1 MKKIFFSGAAIFM
14 LALGSLTTTVS
25 LSSCT
30 KDDDSTVTTTVAE
43 SVKASDIVAVVGK
56 DGKITVKG
64 NITANTKIKAFGLSS
79 TSDGKACD
87 IADFTKAESWN
98 QIKDKG
104 EDGKEFKAAFA
115 GVEANITYPC
125 YLVIKTK
132 GDKVIH
138 EEITKQATLE
148 VGTGSNNDLGSYVSI
163 KKQKAYLISEVSEGT
178 KGSRTPKAAAADVEV
193 VLKGEGASA
202 SFEVAN
208 TSEIVKNNPKMA
220 NAFNKCWINNGVIVA
235 EDGCAA
241 TFTAQKGAA
250 ENVVTINFTVIGLE
264 GSSIKVE
271 PASDITLSK

>member
-1 MKKIFFSGAAIFM
+1 MKKIVKFSAFM
-14 LALGSLTTTVS
+14 LAAMFAATSFT
-25 LSSCT
+25 SCG
-30 KDDDSTVTTTVAE
+30 DDDEATPDGNGSVAE
-43 SVKASDIVAVVGK
+43 SVKASDIVAVVSK

-64 NITANTKIKAFGLSS
+64 NITANTKIKAFGLS
-79 TSDGKACD
+79 TTTDGKKCD
-87 IADFTKAESWN
+87 IADFTESESWN

-104 EDGKEFKAAFA
+104 EDGKEFNASFEGVKAD
-115 GVEANITYPC
+115 ITYPC

-148 VGTGSNNDLGSYVSI
+148 VGTGSNKTLGSYVSI
-163 KKQKAYLISEVSEGT
+163 KKQKVYMMGDVSEGAT
-178 KGSRTPKAAAADVEV
+178 GSRTPKAAAKDVEV

-208 TSEIVKNNPKMA
+208 TSTIVTSNTGMKG
-220 NAFNKCWINNGVIVA
+220 AFNKCWINNGVIVA

-250 ENVVTINFTVIGLE
+250 DDIVSITFTVIGLE
-264 GSSIKVE
+264 GSSVKVQ

>member
-1 MKKIFFSGAAIFM
+1 MKKVFKTAAFL
-14 LALGSLTTTVS
+14 LAMGLMTSTFT
-25 LSSCT
+25 SCGE
-30 KDDDSTVTTTVAE
+30 DDGTEEGTTVAE
-43 SVKASDIVAVVGK
+43 SVKASNIVAVVQK
-56 DGKITVKG
+56 NGKIIVKG
-64 NITANTKIKAFGLSS
+64 DLVANTKIKTFGLSS
-79 TSDGKACD
+79 TADGKQCD
-87 IADFTKAESWN
+87 IADFTKSESWN

-104 EDGKEFKAAFA
+104 EDGKEFPASFE
-115 GVEANITYPC
+115 GVEAPITYPC

-148 VGTGSNNDLGSYVSI
+148 VGTGNNTTLGSYVSI
-163 KKQKAYLISEVSEGT
+163 KKQKVYMMGDVSEGT
-178 KGSRTPKAAAADVEV
+178 AGSRTPKAAAKDVEV

-208 TSEIVKNNPKMA
+208 TSNIVSNNPQMKD
-220 NAFNKCWINNGVIVA
+220 AFNKCWINNGVIVA

-264 GSSIKVE
+264 GSSVKVE
-271 PASDITLSK
+271 KADDITLSK

>member
-1 MKKIFFSGAAIFM
+1 MKKVFKTAAFL
-14 LALGSLTTTVS
+14 LAMGLMTSTFTSCGEDDGNGDEPVS
-25 LSSCT
+25 
-30 KDDDSTVTTTVAE
+30 VAE
-43 SVKASDIVAVVGK
+43 SVKASNIVAVVSK

-64 NITANTKIKAFGLSS
+64 NVTANTKIKAFGLSS
-79 TSDGKACD
+79 TEDGKSCD
-87 IADFTKAESWN
+87 IADFTKSESWN

-104 EDGKEFKAAFA
+104 EDGKEFNAEFSGVKAD
-115 GVEANITYPC
+115 ITYPC

-148 VGTGSNNDLGSYVSI
+148 VGTGSNQDLGSYVSI

-208 TSEIVKNNPKMA
+208 TSEIVKNNPAMKD
-220 NAFNKCWINNGVIVA
+220 AFNKCWINNGVIVA

-250 ENVVTINFTVIGLE
+250 DNVVTINFTVIGLE